1 MLRNKHKRF
10 TVCPFLQLWPSVDS
24 MKRHGWPITV
34 TVYERES
41 YISRHPHI
49 YQTPT
54 VRPREFP
61 RWQSASRMLAGVRR
75 FNRFHQSPSFSIF
88 HICSQTVIKISCS
101 FAARDVLRWHIFF
114 WLMQVAVCITENI
127 TVNHLKTC
135 RIKERKYLYA
145 KHFSPFFKL
154 FFRVLFLQ
162 QLIFF
167 FSIIYT
173 V

>member
-101 FAARDVLRWHIFF
+101 FAARDDLRWQIFF
-114 WLMQVAVCITENI
+114 LTDAGSGMHYREYKSKSFKNLSYKREEIFVC
-127 TVNHLKTC
+127 
-135 RIKERKYLYA
+135 
-145 KHFSPFFKL
+145 
-154 FFRVLFLQ
+154 
-162 QLIFF
+162 
-167 FSIIYT
+167 
-173 V
+173 